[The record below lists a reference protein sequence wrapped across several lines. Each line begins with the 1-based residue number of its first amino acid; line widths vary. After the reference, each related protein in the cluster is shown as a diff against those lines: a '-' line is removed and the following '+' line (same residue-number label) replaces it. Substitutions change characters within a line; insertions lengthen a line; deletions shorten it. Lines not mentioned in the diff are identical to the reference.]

1 MTSVG
6 QVCLDE
12 YGRPFIVVRDQ
23 GEKSRLSGTDA
34 IKSHILAAK
43 AVANTVRTS
52 LGPNGKYIA
61 FTLTCDI
68 LNFYLHDILMLL
80 KN

>member
-43 AVANTVRTS
+43 AVASTVRTS
-52 LGPNGKYIA
+52 LGPNGEYQKLI
-61 FTLTCDI
+61 LTCFFID
-68 LNFYLHDILMLL
+68 LY
-80 KN
+80 